1 MIHDK
6 VSPAADFA
14 AIDKLVRNVIGR
26 TGTATLVM
34 VTAVTNAGGVSAVG
48 FVDVQPMVNQV
59 DANGN
64 SLAHGI
70 IHQLPYFRLQG
81 GTNAVILD
89 PQVGD
94 IGLAVICSSD
104 ISAVKATKAAANPG
118 SSRRNDLADGIYIG
132 GVLNGVPVQY
142 LAFAAAGI
150 TVTTPQAITL
160 NAGTSITMN
169 SPTIFLNG
177 FFTQGGGSYGG
188 TSTFNGNFTI
198 IGNVGVTGTLTNN
211 GKLVGS
217 THTHTAQ
224 GATAVTSAPN

>member
-1 MIHDK
+1 MNEG
-6 VSPAADFA
+6 VSPAAMFA
-14 AIDKLVRNVIGR
+14 SVDKIVRSVLGR
-26 TGTATLVM
+26 TGTAQLVM
-34 VTAVTNAGGVSAVG
+34 VTAVTNAGGVTAVG
-48 FVDVQPMVNQV
+48 SVDVQPMVNQTN
-59 DANGN
+59 AAGN
-64 SLAHGI
+64 SAPHGI
-70 IHQLPYFRLQG
+70 IHGLPYFRLQG
-81 GTNAVILD
+81 GANAVILD

-94 IGLAVICSSD
+94 IGLAVICSED

-118 SSRRNDLADGIYIG
+118 SNRSNDQADGIYFG

-142 LAFAAAGI
+142 LAFAATGI
-150 TVTTPQAITL
+150 TITTPEAVTI

-169 SPTIFLNG
+169 SPAIVVNG

-211 GKLVGS
+211 SKLVGS

-224 GATAVTSAPN
+224 GATAITTAPN